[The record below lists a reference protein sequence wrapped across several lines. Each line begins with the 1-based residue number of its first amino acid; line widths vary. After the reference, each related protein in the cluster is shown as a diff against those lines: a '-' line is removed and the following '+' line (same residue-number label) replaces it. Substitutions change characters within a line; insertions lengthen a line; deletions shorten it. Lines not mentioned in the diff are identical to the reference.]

1 MARLRIADLFFDTS
15 VLLAGIIDFGDQSVA
30 AQELMDEVASSG
42 AKPITA
48 WHCCLE
54 FYSVATRLPE
64 EYRLTPA
71 DAALIVLEELLGRFS
86 VTDLPSR
93 SRKTFVDSLPRDGI
107 VGGKIHDTHIAGI
120 ARHAGAG
127 AVVTENRRDFVTLL
141 RHGIPVIGA
150 RETLKRISMEVSP

>member
-1 MARLRIADLFFDTS
+1 MAGLRIADLFLDTS

-30 AQELMDEVASSG
+30 AQALMDEVASG
-42 AKPITA
+42 RAKPLTA

-86 VTDLPSR
+86 VRDLPSR
-93 SRKTFVDSLPRDGI
+93 SRKTFIDALPRDGI
-107 VGGKIHDTHIAGI
+107 AGGKVYDAHIAGI

-141 RHGIPVIGA
+141 RHGIPVLGA
-150 RETLKRISMEVSP
+150 REILEQL